1 MSSKR
6 ASFLF
11 PLGTSVPNLFIF
23 VVRKMPSPRVI
34 VVRAGTYY
42 LSKTIE
48 LGTSDSGLTIQ
59 AYENEKPIIS
69 GAMPLMNISW
79 KEYKTS
85 GDMNI
90 WSADL
95 SSQGGLLSWKLPRAV
110 SSPLFFCCFMG
121 RFVKIDQTF
130 LLRQKLAKTHWSNF
144 S

>member
-1 MSSKR
+1 MVVGKGLLCSFEQIQKIPKR
-6 ASFLF
+6 PFCHQKQPVFCFLKISH
-11 PLGTSVPNLFIF
+11 LGTSVPNLYIF

-69 GAMPLMNISW
+69 GAMLLMNISW

-95 SSQGGLLSWKLPRAV
+95 SSQGGLLS
-110 SSPLFFCCFMG
+110 
-121 RFVKIDQTF
+121 
-130 LLRQKLAKTHWSNF
+130 
-144 S
+144 